1 MSQDLILRPDTA
13 GKVRWSIVDRPSGQR
28 VQEGEADADSALD
41 ITGFDAVD
49 RTLVLLP
56 SEAVFFTHV
65 DLPARTEREAAQAA
79 PFAIEEELASRL
91 SETCVVTGTRQDDGS
106 RWVMAADKTLVAD
119 WRARIADVAVRP
131 VFVLPDCLAAAE
143 PDTALTLF
151 DRGDCV
157 LWYYGNAARKTGC
170 PAGGA
175 LEPGL
180 FGPLV
185 TALVEGA
192 QGGETAV
199 SSSLGL
205 AGERLRQVPRADL
218 DLRASALPADLLAGL
233 PPLLGS
239 DLLSRLNWN
248 GLVAPL
254 KRPLALAAALLA
266 GFCLLMGG
274 EGVYFSLQAD
284 RFDAAAV
291 AEFRAARPDITRRV
305 IPAEA
310 ERLLNESLAR
320 LGGGEATS
328 SFLQLMAALAELTEG
343 SETVR
348 IDHVR
353 FDRARG
359 ELSVS
364 ALYTDFADF
373 DALSE
378 RAGQLGIVLTD
389 GGARESG
396 SALQGEFTVRLP

>member
-1 MSQDLILRPDTA
+1 MSQDLILRPDNA
-13 GKVRWSIVDRPSGQR
+13 GGVRWSIVDRPSGQR
-28 VQEGEADADSALD
+28 VQEGEADADSALE
-41 ITGFDAVD
+41 IAGLDAVD

-91 SETCVVTGTRQDDGS
+91 SETCVVTGTRQGDGN

-119 WRARIADVAVRP
+119 WRARTADVAVRP

-157 LWYYGNAARKTGC
+157 LWYYGRAARKAGR

-180 FGPLV
+180 FGSLV
-185 TALVEGA
+185 AALVEGA
-192 QGGETAV
+192 QGSETAV

-239 DLLSRLNWN
+239 DLLSRLKWN
-248 GLVAPL
+248 GLGAPL

-310 ERLLNESLAR
+310 ERLLNDSLAR
-320 LGGGEATS
+320 LGAGEATS

-378 RAGQLGIVLTD
+378 RAGRLGIVLTD